1 MVLRPPII
9 HGVFILLIVV
19 SMACSISVFAQ
30 RSMQIQA
37 SCNPTQTD
45 QGILVAISGRVFEQ
59 NNLSVAN
66 AVISMQVN
74 NPQGTSILVSIKY
87 TDPLGVFQDTFLL
100 GPKSPAGNYTTF
112 LVVDKP
118 GYDTA
123 RLTLTF
129 TYSSPDF
136 SIEPSIST
144 LSLQQGQT
152 SSLTMTILSLRGFNE
167 RVNLTAIDIPTGVA
181 LQFNPQ
187 SIIPS
192 GTATV
197 TVVVSNTVRVD
208 NYTVT
213 LLAVS
218 GSLSHQVS
226 FQLEVSPGPVRV
238 NFMLI
243 TAVGTALVVLAAL
256 GLMVRS
262 RGRGRRRKA
271 VLEELLRQA
280 SADTGYVA
288 TARVIA
294 RLEELRALGKVDE
307 TTYQRLRRDY
317 EKRLEKSK

>member
-1 MVLRPPII
+1 MRPPII
-9 HGVFILLIVV
+9 HGVFILLIIV
-19 SMACSISVFAQ
+19 SMACSTSVFAQ

-87 TDPLGVFQDTFLL
+87 TNPLGIFQDTFLL

-123 RLTLTF
+123 HLTLTF

-167 RVNLTAIDIPTGVA
+167 RVNLTAIDIPTGVV

-192 GTATV
+192 GTSTV
-197 TVVVSNTVRVD
+197 TVVVSNAARVD

-262 RGRGRRRKA
+262 RGRRRRRKA